1 MAHRAACGLQHRV
14 TEAVAG
20 DVLFAVQQDKA
31 HAVAAVR
38 PQEAMGDVGHLLA
51 FGHHVQI
58 AHGAVAGDG
67 LIEEALAV
75 VAKDGPDTAEG
86 EGRTAVD
93 VGCLTCTGAC
103 LHGSACPQHHTD
115 AGTVTAHGRNIVHVG
130 AVLAVG
136 PCQVAQGVAQ
146 VQTHVRVAAEVAG
159 CHDDSIGIDLEV
171 LAVDIGEDG
180 TGNLAVLVHQGQT
193 LCAVDVLA
201 ALFHGLLLQQT
212 DERHPMTVPEMIAQL
227 AQRGVSAE
235 RKSIYGDLEALRIF
249 GLDIVQTKSKTT
261 GYYVG
266 TRAFE
271 TPELKLLVD
280 SVQSSKF
287 ITHKKTLALIKKI
300 EGLASI
306 YDAQLLQRQVY
317 VHGRVK
323 SMNESVYY
331 NVDEISDAISRD
343 RQIRFHYFEYTIS
356 KQRRYRKEGAFYVVS
371 PLALMWDNENYYLLA
386 WDAKAALR
394 KHYRVDKMTD
404 ISALEVP
411 REGAADAAQLDLS
424 AYSQKVFSM
433 FSGEEQTVRLR
444 FANHLVGA
452 VLDRFGKDVIVVAD
466 GPEHFKVTLNVV
478 TSPKFYAWL
487 FGFGTEVEILSPP
500 SARQEMQRMLTAA
513 AQLYAADAQS

>member
-1 MAHRAACGLQHRV
+1 MPKSPNQKL
-14 TEAVAG
+14 
-20 DVLFAVQQDKA
+20 K
-31 HAVAAVR
+31 
-38 PQEAMGDVGHLLA
+38 LLYLME
-51 FGHHVQI
+51 I
-58 AHGAVAGDG
+58 
-67 LIEEALAV
+67 
-75 VAKDGPDTAEG
+75 
-86 EGRTAVD
+86 
-93 VGCLTCTGAC
+93 
-103 LHGSACPQHHTD
+103 
-115 AGTVTAHGRNIVHVG
+115 
-130 AVLAVG
+130 
-136 PCQVAQGVAQ
+136 
-146 VQTHVRVAAEVAG
+146 
-159 CHDDSIGIDLEV
+159 
-171 LAVDIGEDG
+171 
-180 TGNLAVLVHQGQT
+180 
-193 LCAVDVLA
+193 
-201 ALFHGLLLQQT
+201 LLQQT

-235 RKSIYGDLEALRIF
+235 RKSIYGDLEALRTF

-404 ISALEVP
+404 IPRWRCRARARRMRRSSTCRRILKKCSAC
-411 REGAADAAQLDLS
+411 S
-424 AYSQKVFSM
+424 AGKSRRCGCALPTIWS
-433 FSGEEQTVRLR
+433 VRCST
-444 FANHLVGA
+444 A
-452 VLDRFGKDVIVVAD
+452 
-466 GPEHFKVTLNVV
+466 
-478 TSPKFYAWL
+478 
-487 FGFGTEVEILSPP
+487 
-500 SARQEMQRMLTAA
+500 SART
-513 AQLYAADAQS
+513 

>member
-1 MAHRAACGLQHRV
+1 MARSANQKLKLLYLMRYLLRNSDENHPV
-14 TEAVAG
+14 T
-20 DVLFAVQQDKA
+20 
-31 HAVAAVR
+31 VR
-38 PQEAMGDVGHLLA
+38 QMGEYLRG
-51 FGHHVQI
+51 
-58 AHGAVAGDG
+58 
-67 LIEEALAV
+67 
-75 VAKDGPDTAEG
+75 
-86 EGRTAVD
+86 
-93 VGCLTCTGAC
+93 
-103 LHGSACPQHHTD
+103 
-115 AGTVTAHGRNIVHVG
+115 
-130 AVLAVG
+130 
-136 PCQVAQGVAQ
+136 QG
-146 VQTHVRVAAEVAG
+146 
-159 CHDDSIGIDLEV
+159 I
-171 LAVDIGEDG
+171 
-180 TGNLAVLVHQGQT
+180 
-193 LCAVDVLA
+193 
-201 ALFHGLLLQQT
+201 
-212 DERHPMTVPEMIAQL
+212 
-227 AQRGVSAE
+227 SAE
-235 RKSIYGDLEALRIF
+235 RKSLYDDIEALQQF
-249 GLDIVQTKSKTT
+249 GLDIIQVKDGNFY

-266 TRAFE
+266 SRDFE
-271 TPELKLLVD
+271 LPELKLLVD

-300 EGLASI
+300 ENLASI

-356 KQRRYRKEGAFYVVS
+356 KQRRYRKAGAYYVVS

-386 WDAKAALR
+386 WDSEAELR

-404 ISALEVP
+404 ISALEAP
-411 REGAADAAQLDLS
+411 REGTEDLSQLDLP

>member
-1 MAHRAACGLQHRV
+1 MPKSPNQKL
-14 TEAVAG
+14 
-20 DVLFAVQQDKA
+20 K
-31 HAVAAVR
+31 
-38 PQEAMGDVGHLLA
+38 LLYLME
-51 FGHHVQI
+51 I
-58 AHGAVAGDG
+58 
-67 LIEEALAV
+67 
-75 VAKDGPDTAEG
+75 
-86 EGRTAVD
+86 
-93 VGCLTCTGAC
+93 
-103 LHGSACPQHHTD
+103 
-115 AGTVTAHGRNIVHVG
+115 
-130 AVLAVG
+130 
-136 PCQVAQGVAQ
+136 
-146 VQTHVRVAAEVAG
+146 
-159 CHDDSIGIDLEV
+159 
-171 LAVDIGEDG
+171 
-180 TGNLAVLVHQGQT
+180 
-193 LCAVDVLA
+193 
-201 ALFHGLLLQQT
+201 LLQQT

-235 RKSIYGDLEALRIF
+235 RKSIYGDLEALRTF

-323 SMNESVYY
+323 SMNEIVYY

>member
-1 MAHRAACGLQHRV
+1 MPKSPNQKL
-14 TEAVAG
+14 
-20 DVLFAVQQDKA
+20 K
-31 HAVAAVR
+31 
-38 PQEAMGDVGHLLA
+38 LLYLME
-51 FGHHVQI
+51 I
-58 AHGAVAGDG
+58 
-67 LIEEALAV
+67 
-75 VAKDGPDTAEG
+75 
-86 EGRTAVD
+86 
-93 VGCLTCTGAC
+93 
-103 LHGSACPQHHTD
+103 
-115 AGTVTAHGRNIVHVG
+115 
-130 AVLAVG
+130 
-136 PCQVAQGVAQ
+136 
-146 VQTHVRVAAEVAG
+146 
-159 CHDDSIGIDLEV
+159 
-171 LAVDIGEDG
+171 
-180 TGNLAVLVHQGQT
+180 
-193 LCAVDVLA
+193 
-201 ALFHGLLLQQT
+201 LLQQT
-212 DERHPMTVPEMIAQL
+212 DERHPMTVPEMISEL
-227 AQRGVSAE
+227 AKHGVAAE
-235 RKSIYGDLEALRIF
+235 RKSIYNDLESLRIF
-249 GLDIVQTKSKTT
+249 GLDIVQTKSRTT
-261 GYYVG
+261 GYYIG
-266 TRAFE
+266 ARSFE
-271 TPELKLLVD
+271 VPELKLLVD

-452 VLDRFGKDVIVVAD
+452 VLDRFGKDVESAPVDATHARVHVTVAA
-466 GPEHFKVTLNVV
+466 
-478 TSPKFYAWL
+478 SPVFFGWL
-487 FGFGTEVEILSPP
+487 AQFGTSVRLEAP
-500 SARQEMQRMLTAA
+500 SALSRQ
-513 AQLYAADAQS
+513 YADYLRGIADSY